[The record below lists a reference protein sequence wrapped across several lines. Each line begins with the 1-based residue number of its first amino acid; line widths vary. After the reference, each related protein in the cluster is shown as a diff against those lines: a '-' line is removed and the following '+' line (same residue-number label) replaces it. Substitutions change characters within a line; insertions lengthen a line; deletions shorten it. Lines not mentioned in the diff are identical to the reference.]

1 MHQDDELD
9 RALMTLH
16 RNTQMVIQRLMRIT
30 EARICV
36 GLTQADV
43 AERMGVSEE
52 DVAEIEKRW
61 ARRDYPEIRVLKAYA
76 RAVGKK
82 IEVRLVDR

>member
-30 EARICV
+30 EARICA

-43 AERMGVSEE
+43 AERMGVTEE

-61 ARRDYPEIRVLKAYA
+61 ARGDYPEIRVLKAYA
-76 RAVGKK
+76 RAVEKK

>member
-30 EARICV
+30 EARICA

-43 AERMGVSEE
+43 AERMGVTEE
-52 DVAEIEKRW
+52 DVAEIEKQW
-61 ARRDYPEIRVLKAYA
+61 ARGDYPEIRVLKAYA

>member
-30 EARICV
+30 EARMSA

-43 AERMGVSEE
+43 AERMGITEE

-61 ARRDYPEIRVLKAYA
+61 ARGDYLEIRVLKAYA